1 MSERRSVAFPPRPL
15 FFVYQRE
22 ESLVTSAFHVFGQ
35 VAPIAFP
42 HCLFRSKI
50 HSAVPIPMS
59 ARFGMRIYKY

>member
-1 MSERRSVAFPPRPL
+1 
-15 FFVYQRE
+15 
-22 ESLVTSAFHVFGQ
+22 